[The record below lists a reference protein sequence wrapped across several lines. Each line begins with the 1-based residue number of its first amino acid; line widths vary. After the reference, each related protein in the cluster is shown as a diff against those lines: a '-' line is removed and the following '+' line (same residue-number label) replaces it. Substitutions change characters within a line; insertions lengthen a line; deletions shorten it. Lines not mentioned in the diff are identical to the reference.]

1 MTSTLCTPA
10 DMFANLPGILGFYPE
25 KSIVLAGFHRSEST
39 QQPGKYVL
47 GPLFRTDS
55 NRTDAIADILRN
67 LTMSTDLIFG
77 FIIDNGI
84 YSDSNSA
91 PCAQDYVRSLCA
103 IARDHDAPLAAVWA
117 TPSLYTGEPYRRV
130 FGLTQHDV
138 GPATTGMPDVSHQ
151 WPVLHQRGIFLARA
165 CCPTLLEPIC

>member
-39 QQPGKYVL
+39 QQSGKYVL

-91 PCAQDYVRSLCA
+91 PSLATMTLHSLPYGQLRRSTLVSL
-103 IARDHDAPLAAVWA
+103 IAGFSALHNMTWDLQQP
-117 TPSLYTGEPYRRV
+117 
-130 FGLTQHDV
+130 DV
-138 GPATTGMPDVSHQ
+138 TTGMPDVSHQ

-165 CCPTLLEPIC
+165 CCPTLLEPTC